1 MIDIIAVSPNYC
13 LSELQAVFS
22 VFDKDGD
29 GFVSVEEVGKV
40 LTSMGINPSED
51 YIQEI
56 FQQVDL
62 DGSVTCAETLQIRA
76 LLSV

>member
-1 MIDIIAVSPNYC
+1 MFFVYC
-13 LSELQAVFS
+13 LLELQAVFS

-40 LTSMGINPSED
+40 LTSMGISPSEE

-62 DGSVTCAETLQIRA
+62 DGITICILSSVLT
-76 LLSV
+76 